1 MQNGLILKKIRLNT
15 ADKALFVVKYAAAG
29 LPALQSSQP
38 GQMRK
43 QAATTI
49 EQVPGVRFATH
60 FPFTSIGAIFT
71 SICFVIS

>member
-1 MQNGLILKKIRLNT
+1 MGI
-15 ADKALFVVKYAAAG
+15 VKYALAG

-49 EQVPGVRFATH
+49 QQVPGVRLASLISFFKATDI
-60 FPFTSIGAIFT
+60 PAIIG
-71 SICFVIS
+71 